1 LRNKCSDCQA
11 EWESSFYGPY
21 SCNVCGGANYVGMVE
36 IKLET
41 KIIPD
46 LDKWYEKVIKF
57 IIPKSNTWSES
68 E

>member
-1 LRNKCSDCQA
+1 
-11 EWESSFYGPY
+11 
-21 SCNVCGGANYVGMVE
+21 MVE